1 MLGKLFP
8 TPHPRDGGKWVE
20 ISEIVDQFGRA
31 AKNAML
37 AWFNGMEIQGAHGYL
52 VDQFPKYCIN
62 DKADEHDTT

>member
-1 MLGKLFP
+1 M
-8 TPHPRDGGKWVE
+8 VE